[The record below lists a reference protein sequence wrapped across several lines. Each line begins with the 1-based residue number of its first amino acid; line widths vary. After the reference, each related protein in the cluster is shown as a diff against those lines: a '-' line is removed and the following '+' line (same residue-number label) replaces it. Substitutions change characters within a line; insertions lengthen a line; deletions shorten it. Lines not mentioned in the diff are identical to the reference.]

1 MLHVHVTKFTSQMRF
16 YIVYLH
22 VHVFLKFMHVKEY
35 IYTFFKFMN
44 YLNIS
49 SMLIKHMLE
58 FFLTMFM
65 PCLDNIFDVYVH
77 RSSFCKK
84 KKNPYICH
92 VYVIP
97 NALCN

>member
-49 SMLIKHMLE
+49 SLFIKHMLE

-77 RSSFCKK
+77 RSSFRKRR
-84 KKNPYICH
+84 KNPYICH
-92 VYVIP
+92 VYVIS

>member
-49 SMLIKHMLE
+49 SLFIKHM
-58 FFLTMFM
+58 
-65 PCLDNIFDVYVH
+65 
-77 RSSFCKK
+77 
-84 KKNPYICH
+84 
-92 VYVIP
+92 
-97 NALCN
+97 